1 MPITTVLFDLDGT
14 LLPMELEVFTKEYLK
29 RISTKLA
36 PIGYEP
42 KSLVETIWHGITAMF
57 KNNGE
62 KTNEEVFWNTAVAL
76 QGEKI
81 LADKKYFNEFY
92 RYEFDKIKS
101 VCGYNEAAAETVRN
115 LKKRGLRIVL
125 ATNPIFPAIATE
137 NRLRWT
143 GLSPEEFD
151 FYTTYEN
158 SRYCKPNPNY
168 YTSILSALGLS
179 PSECLMVGNDVTD
192 DMIAATLGIKTF
204 LLTDNLINEN
214 NDDISVYRHGGFN
227 ELNKY
232 LSDLQRNQYND

>member
-14 LLPMELEVFTKEYLK
+14 LLPMDLEVFTKEYLK
-29 RISTKLA
+29 RLSSKLA
-36 PIGYEP
+36 QIGYEP
-42 KSLVETIWHGITAMF
+42 KSLVETIWRGTAAMI

-62 KTNEEVFWNTAVAL
+62 KNNEEVFWDTAVAL

-81 LADKKYFNEFY
+81 LDDKKYFDEFY

-101 VCGYNEAAAETVRN
+101 VCGYNEDAAETVRN

-168 YTSILSALGLS
+168 YTSILSTLGLS
-179 PSECLMVGNDVTD
+179 PAECLMVGNDVTD

-214 NDDISVYRHGGFN
+214 NDDISIYRHGGFN

-232 LSDLQRNQYND
+232 LSDL